1 MFEQVK
7 DALVESLNIDGEE
20 IKLESNLKDDL
31 GIDSLAAV
39 ELSLDLE
46 TEFDVEISDEELAAL
61 VTVEDIVKL
70 IESKQYAKVSLSLF
84 F

>member
-61 VTVEDIVKL
+61 VSVEDIVKL
-70 IESKQYAKVSLSLF
+70 IESKQ
-84 F
+84 

>member
-7 DALVESLNIDGEE
+7 DALVESLNIDGDQ
-20 IKLESNLKDDL
+20 IQLESNLKEDL
-31 GIDSLAAV
+31 DIDSLAAV

-46 TEFDVEISDEELAAL
+46 TEFDIENTDEELAAL

-70 IESKQYAKVSLSLF
+70 IESKQ
-84 F
+84 

>member
-7 DALVESLNIDGEE
+7 DALVESLNIDGGD

-61 VTVEDIVKL
+61 VSVEDIVKL
-70 IESKQYAKVSLSLF
+70 IESKQ
-84 F
+84 

>member
-31 GIDSLAAV
+31 GIDSLAVV

-70 IESKQYAKVSLSLF
+70 IESKQ
-84 F
+84 

>member
-20 IKLESNLKDDL
+20 IKLESNLKDGL

-70 IESKQYAKVSLSLF
+70 IESKQ
-84 F
+84 

>member
-7 DALVESLNIDGEE
+7 DALVESLNIDGEGSPPE
-20 IKLESNLKDDL
+20 SRLKEDLE
-31 GIDSLAAV
+31 IDSLAAV

-70 IESKQYAKVSLSLF
+70 IESKQ
-84 F
+84 

>member
-7 DALVESLNIDGEE
+7 DALVESLNIDGGD

-61 VTVEDIVKL
+61 VSVEVIVNL
-70 IESKQYAKVSLSLF
+70 IES
-84 F
+84 

>member
-7 DALVESLNIDGEE
+7 DALVESLNIVGED

-70 IESKQYAKVSLSLF
+70 IESKQ
-84 F
+84 

>member
-7 DALVESLNIDGEE
+7 VALVESLNIDGEE

-70 IESKQYAKVSLSLF
+70 IESKQ
-84 F
+84 

>member
-7 DALVESLNIDGEE
+7 DALVESLNIDGDE

-70 IESKQYAKVSLSLF
+70 IESKQ
-84 F
+84 

>member
-7 DALVESLNIDGEE
+7 NALVESLNIDGGE

-61 VTVEDIVKL
+61 KTVEDIVKL
-70 IESKQYAKVSLSLF
+70 IESKQ
-84 F
+84 